1 MQNVKPCP
9 YCGGE
14 IEMVKLIR
22 NKNDKHDV
30 YRIECRKCRKLVA
43 RGEWFPIETPGEGL
57 ERIRDYKKY
66 IENKLAPSGWGHK
79 QTHGEPKYDG

>member
-1 MQNVKPCP
+1 MEGIKPCP

-22 NKNDKHDV
+22 DPKKDKNDV

-43 RGEWFPIETPGEGL
+43 HGQWFPIETPGEGIQ
-57 ERIRDYKKY
+57 RIRDYQ
-66 IENKLAPSGWGHK
+66 A
-79 QTHGEPKYDG
+79 